1 MRSFFSDGTT
11 LNVSNKASN
20 KLLYN
25 LRKSVTSDGQTKR
38 RIVKLTLTRWSSV
51 DTPRSGP
58 TLAALIHFLF
68 RFASPTQIF
77 IYHAIL

>member
-1 MRSFFSDGTT
+1 MRFYFSDGTT

-20 KLLYN
+20 KLYH
-25 LRKSVTSDGQTKR
+25 LRKNVTSDGQTKR
-38 RIVKLTLTRWSSV
+38 RIVKLKLTRWSSV
-51 DTPRSGP
+51 DPPRSGP